1 MGKRLILYLL
11 IGFYSSCLIG
21 QQTFTFGYAPPE
33 IEDKSKVEIPFEYK
47 NGLIIV
53 EVVFNRIFP
62 LRFIFD
68 TGAEHTILTRREITD
83 LLSVNYRRKFTLYG
97 ADLSTEL
104 VAYLAQGIQLQ
115 IGNLWLPNRNILVLE
130 EDYFNFDEFSGV
142 DIQGVLGADVFR
154 RYVVEIDYN
163 RHKITF
169 YKREDFRGPG
179 KRFEAFPVEFHRS
192 RPYITV
198 PVKSASDSLV
208 QTKLLLDSGSS
219 LPLILYPETSP
230 VLKIPEQVVP
240 GQLGLGL
247 GGFLEGVVGRVQEV
261 RVAGTILPDVV
272 TSFQNL
278 GDVIDST
285 TLNNRNGI
293 IGNQSLEHFHIIIDY
308 VKQKLYLSP
317 VSRKTPEFKFDRSG
331 LFVIA
336 SGKYLN
342 EFKIASVVEGSPADK
357 AGLQVDD
364 LLVRI
369 NWVPT
374 SLMTL
379 GNIQWKFKKRVRKQ
393 FTVVY
398 ERNGKRYRTQMTLKE
413 LI

>member
-1 MGKRLILYLL
+1 MG
-11 IGFYSSCLIG
+11 
-21 QQTFTFGYAPPE
+21 QTIKYGYGPLE
-33 IEDKSKVEIPFEYK
+33 FEDRSKIEIPFEYK
-47 NGLIIV
+47 NGLIII

-104 VAYLAQGIQLQ
+104 IAYLAQGIQLQ

-142 DIQGVLGADVFR
+142 DIQGILGADVFR
-154 RYVVEIDYN
+154 RYVVEIDYT
-163 RHKITF
+163 REKITF
-169 YKREDFRGPG
+169 YKREDFKGPG
-179 KRFEAFPVEFHRS
+179 KGFESYPVEFHRS

-198 PVKSASDSLV
+198 PIKSASDSLV

-219 LPLILYPETSP
+219 LPLILYPATSP
-230 VLKIPEQVVP
+230 ILTIPEQVVP

-261 RVAGTILPDVV
+261 NLAGTILPDVV

-285 TLNNRNGI
+285 ALNNRNGI
-293 IGNQSLEHFHIIIDY
+293 IGNQSLEYFHIIIDY
-308 VKQKLYLSP
+308 VKQKLYLAP

-342 EFKIASVVEGSPADK
+342 EFKIASVVEGSPADE

-369 NWVPT
+369 NWIPC
-374 SLMTL
+374 SLMSL
-379 GNIQWKFKKRVRKQ
+379 GNIQRKFKKKVGKQ
-393 FTVVY
+393 FIIIY
-398 ERNGKRYRTQMTLKE
+398 ERDGKRYRTQLTLEE